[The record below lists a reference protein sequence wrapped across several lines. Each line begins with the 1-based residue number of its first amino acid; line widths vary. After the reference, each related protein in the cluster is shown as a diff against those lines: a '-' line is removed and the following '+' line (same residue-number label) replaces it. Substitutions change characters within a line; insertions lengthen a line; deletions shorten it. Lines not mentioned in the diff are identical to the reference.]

1 MHRTSRRTFVKGLAA
16 TGLLGGLGLWR
27 APAWALAG
35 PGQQNLLAGD
45 SFDLFIGETPVNLS
59 GSPAT
64 AMTING
70 SLPGP
75 TLRWREGD
83 NVTLRVRN
91 RLAEDTSIH
100 WHGIILPANMDGV
113 PGLSFEGIAPGG
125 LYEYRFK
132 VRQNG
137 TYWYHSHSG
146 LQEQAGVYGALVID
160 AREPEPFSYD
170 RDYVVLLSDWS
181 DEKPQRILAK
191 LKKQSDYYNF
201 HKRTV
206 GDFIDDVSANG
217 WAATLADRKMWAE
230 MKMSPT
236 DLADVSGYTYTYL
249 LNGQPPD
256 GNWTGLFRPGEKLRL
271 RFVNASAMSYFDVR
285 IPGLKMTV
293 VAADGQH
300 VEPVSVDELRIA
312 VAETYDVI
320 VEPGGERAYT
330 LFAQSMDR
338 SGYARGTLALAEG
351 LSAPV
356 PTPDPRP
363 LIGMDDMGM
372 GGMDHGAMGHGAAT
386 RPASEM
392 DHSKMS
398 GMDMNGMDHSK
409 MAGMDMSGMDHSKMA
424 GMDMNGMDHSKMAG
438 MDMNGM
444 DHSKMAGMDMNGMD
458 HSKMAG
464 MDMNGMDHSK
474 MAGMDM
480 NGMDHSKMAG
490 MDMNGM
496 DHSKMAGMDMNGM
509 DHSKMAGMDMNGMDH
524 SKMAGMDMN
533 GMDHSKMAGMDMN
546 GMDHSKMAGMDMNG
560 MDHSKM
566 AGMDMNG
573 MDHSR
578 MGMGAMPMQS
588 HPASEDGN
596 PLVDMQ
602 TMTPTPKLADPGLG
616 LRDNGRRVLTYADLR
631 SRFADPDG
639 REPGRT
645 IELHLTGHME
655 KFAWSFDGIKFS
667 DAEPLRLTYGERLRI
682 VLVND
687 TMMTHPIHLH
697 GMWSD
702 LEDEQGNFLVRKH
715 TIDMPPG
722 TRRSYRVTADAL
734 GRWAYH
740 CHLLFHMEMGMF
752 REVRVDEGDNA

>member
-83 NVTLRVRN
+83 SVTLRVRN

-409 MAGMDMSGMDHSKMA
+409 MAGMDM
-424 GMDMNGMDHSKMAG
+424 NGMDHSKMAG
-438 MDMNGM
+438 MDM
-444 DHSKMAGMDMNGMD
+444 S
-458 HSKMAG
+458 
-464 MDMNGMDHSK
+464 
-474 MAGMDM
+474 
-480 NGMDHSKMAG
+480 
-490 MDMNGM
+490 
-496 DHSKMAGMDMNGM
+496 GM